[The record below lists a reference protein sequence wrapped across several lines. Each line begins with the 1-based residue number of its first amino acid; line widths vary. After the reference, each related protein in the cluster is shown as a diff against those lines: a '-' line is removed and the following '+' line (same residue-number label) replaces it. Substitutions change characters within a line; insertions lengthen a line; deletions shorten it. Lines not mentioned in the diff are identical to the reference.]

1 MLIYCFIY
9 ILYVLGHLNYHFKIA
24 LLMDNCSAICSFKH
38 MLIRIERLKVTNY
51 AFKGG
56 LYLIYLQIYIFR
68 KIMGPLVIQNLTQI
82 KLCLENNR
90 LLKLIYFHC
99 IMGGQRLIPLF
110 SGKTGI
116 GFKSDY
122 LNHLCFSLYQLFSFI
137 VFILEHPK
145 IIL

>member
-9 ILYVLGHLNYHFKIA
+9 ILYVFGHLNYHFKIA

-38 MLIRIERLKVTNY
+38 MLIRIKRLKVINY

-90 LLKLIYFHC
+90 LF
-99 IMGGQRLIPLF
+99 F
-110 SGKTGI
+110 
-116 GFKSDY
+116 
-122 LNHLCFSLYQLFSFI
+122 
-137 VFILEHPK
+137 
-145 IIL
+145 